1 MIFYLI
7 VISLL
12 HCNNVQILKNKYSRV
27 TSPLGLIRHYTNLK
41 FMYEWLLHI
50 YR

>member
-1 MIFYLI
+1 MNGFFYLS

-12 HCNNVQILKNKYSRV
+12 HCNNVQIQRNKYMSDQ
-27 TSPLGLIRHYTNLK
+27 PIRTYKTLYKLLK

-50 YR
+50 